1 MTDAE
6 LVRNNAAEAFITLA
20 SNAPHA
26 KVERTDRYWCCTS
39 QFDHPLANFAVRLDL
54 DPSSIDMLSNIA
66 KDRSSFRVHVMSPD
80 RPQTALGAF
89 EANGLTEM
97 YRLTLMAGAPDGE
110 LDAGVRQATA
120 SETDELIAFAVDN
133 FFWTSPQ
140 SVRRKI
146 SQITGAAAKDPRNL
160 SFIIEGSDG
169 IDAIATLFFD
179 SGTAGLYN
187 VCVRRSLRGLGL
199 GTRIVAHACRIA
211 KGLADRIVLQ
221 CDPSLASWYESLGFS
236 EVGES
241 VTLAAR

>member
-26 KVERTDRYWCCTS
+26 KLEKTERYWSCTS
-39 QFDHPLANFAVRLDL
+39 PFDHPLANFAVRLDL
-54 DPSSIDMLSNIA
+54 DSDSIDKLSSMA
-66 KDRSSFRVHVMSPD
+66 KARSSFRVHVMSSD

-97 YRLTLMAGAPDGE
+97 YRLTLMAAAPEGE
-110 LDAGVRQATA
+110 LDSDVRQAKS
-120 SETDELIAFAVDN
+120 SEIEAVIAFAVDN

-146 SQITGAAAKDPRNL
+146 YQITAGAAKDPRNL

-169 IDAIATLFFD
+169 IEAIATLFCD

-187 VCVRRSLRGLGL
+187 VCVRKSLRGLGL
-199 GTRIVAHACRIA
+199 GTRIVAHACQIA
-211 KGLADRIVLQ
+211 KGLANRIVLQ
-221 CDPSLASWYESLGFS
+221 CDPGLTPWYESLGFS